1 MNYFPKID
9 KWRIPRDILA
19 KSLEEMALDGVRG
32 NEGICLWLGSRNDDG
47 NATITHMA
55 LLRGPGIVKS
65 PANIQ
70 IAPELMREVHEI
82 TRENELTLV
91 GQIHSHGRGYG
102 VSLSYWDRTYGISV
116 PYYLSLVAP
125 DYAMNKVTKIEDCGV
140 HVFQPKKGYVQ
151 LGVKQV
157 KKSVLI
163 KAGRSVTILT
173 IGDDDPR
180 R

>member
-1 MNYFPKID
+1 MNYFPKIN
-9 KWRIPRDILA
+9 KWHIPRDVLQ
-19 KSLEEMALDGVRG
+19 KSLEEMAVDGGRG
-32 NEGICLWLGSRNDDG
+32 NEGICLWLGDRNDDG

-55 LLRGPGIVKS
+55 LLRGPGVVKS

-70 IAPELMREVHEI
+70 IAPELMREVHGI
-82 TRENELTLV
+82 ARENGLTLV
-91 GQIHSHGRGYG
+91 GQIHSHGREYG
-102 VSLSYWDRTYGISV
+102 VSLSYTDRKYGISV

-125 DYAMNKVTKIEDCGV
+125 DYGMNKATKIEDCGV
-140 HVFQPKKGYVQ
+140 HVFLPKKGYVR

-157 KKSVLI
+157 KKSVRT

-173 IGDDDPR
+173 IGDDESR